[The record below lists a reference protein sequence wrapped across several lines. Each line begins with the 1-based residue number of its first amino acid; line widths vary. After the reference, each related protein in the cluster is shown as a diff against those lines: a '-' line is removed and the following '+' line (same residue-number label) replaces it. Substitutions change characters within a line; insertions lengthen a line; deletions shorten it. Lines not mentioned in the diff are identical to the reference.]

1 MAVCTGVTIPDNQS
15 YTFSVHDGITD
26 SATVSSR
33 NVFKRDPRFAGVVT
47 EVTADGEEPLAG
59 LRVELYGP
67 TNGFIGAVRT
77 DEDGIYL
84 FVYKHTGRAATYTI
98 RLPAYGIQ
106 KTVTVRANRWGI
118 VNFTVTAP

>member
-1 MAVCTGVTIPDNQS
+1 MCTGVTIPDNQS

-59 LRVELYGP
+59 LRVELDGP

-106 KTVTVRANRWGI
+106 KTVT
-118 VNFTVTAP
+118 

>member
-1 MAVCTGVTIPDNQS
+1 MCTGVTIPDNQS

-106 KTVTVRANRWGI
+106 KTVTVRANGWGI
-118 VNFTVTAP
+118 VNFTVP